1 MRIDRCFNIADFRKA
16 AQQRLPAPLFNFIDG
31 GADDEVTLRG
41 STSIFDACQLV
52 PTALSDV
59 SKIDLSTTVFGKKID
74 WPVIMAPTG
83 TNRLFHHD
91 GERAVAKVAAEM
103 GTIYSLSTMS
113 TVSIEEIAGLTTGP
127 KCFQVYIHRD
137 RGMTREFVE
146 RVKAAKYDALC
157 LTIDTLVAGNR
168 ERDKHTGMVVPPK
181 LTLQSMISFA
191 THWRWAYDYITHD
204 PFKLSNITGYEP
216 LTGGKLNTIIDYV
229 NAQFDPSITWADA
242 EELIKQWDGPFAFK
256 GILTAEDAKR
266 AVDIGATAIMVSTH
280 GGRQLDGVASPFEVL
295 GEIADAVGD
304 KADIILDGGVRR
316 GNHVIKALAM
326 GADACSIG
334 RGYLYPL
341 AAGGEPG
348 VRRAMTLLRQEIERS
363 MVLLGESR
371 VADLDRSRLRR
382 AGIGGLDR
390 EAGALRLNDD
400 ARGQTGGP
408 RQVA

>member
-1 MRIDRCFNIADFRKA
+1 MRIERCFNLEDFRA
-16 AQQRLPAPLFNFIDG
+16 AAKRRLPAPLFHFIDG

-41 STSIFDACQLV
+41 STSIFDNCQLV

-59 SKIDLSTTVFGKKID
+59 SSIDLSTTVFGKKID

-103 GTIYSLSTMS
+103 GTFYSLSTMS
-113 TVSIEEIAGLTTGP
+113 TVSIEEVGALTDGP

-137 RGMTREFVE
+137 RGMTRDFVE
-146 RVKAAKYDALC
+146 RVKAANFDALC

-168 ERDKHTGMVVPPK
+168 ERDKHTGMLVPPK
-181 LTLQSMISFA
+181 LTLASMASFA
-191 THWRWAYDYITHD
+191 LHWRWTYDYLTHD
-204 PFKLSNITGYEP
+204 PFKLANITGQEP
-216 LTGGKLNTIIDYV
+216 LRSGKLNTIIDYV
-229 NAQFDPSITWADA
+229 NSQFDPSITWTDA
-242 EELIKQWDGPFAFK
+242 EELIRHWDGPFAFK
-256 GILTAEDAKR
+256 GILTPEDARR

-295 GEIADAVGD
+295 GEIVDAVGD
-304 KADIILDGGVRR
+304 MADIILDGGVRR
-316 GNHVIKALAM
+316 GSHVLKALSM

-341 AAGGEPG
+341 AAGGETA
-348 VRRAMTLLRQEIERS
+348 VRRALMLLRSEIERS
-363 MVLLGESR
+363 MVLLGASR
-371 VADLDRSRLRR
+371 VAELDRSRLRPP
-382 AGIGGLDR
+382 GISNLDAAFQLARNEQRTPTDGG
-390 EAGALRLNDD
+390 A
-400 ARGQTGGP
+400 